1 MIIPDAIGSSVP
13 VPLWSVN
20 AAKKMHIGVNI
31 RERTWCGAQTDA
43 RMQRGREIW
52 FASAGDGS
60 ALLVFSIRAVQYVIN
75 LPQVWG

>member
-1 MIIPDAIGSSVP
+1 
-13 VPLWSVN
+13 
-20 AAKKMHIGVNI
+20 
-31 RERTWCGAQTDA
+31 
-43 RMQRGREIW
+43 MQRRREIW

>member
-1 MIIPDAIGSSVP
+1 
-13 VPLWSVN
+13 
-20 AAKKMHIGVNI
+20 MHIGVNI
-31 RERTWCGAQTDA
+31 REQTSCRAQTDA
-43 RMQRGREIW
+43 RMQRRREIL